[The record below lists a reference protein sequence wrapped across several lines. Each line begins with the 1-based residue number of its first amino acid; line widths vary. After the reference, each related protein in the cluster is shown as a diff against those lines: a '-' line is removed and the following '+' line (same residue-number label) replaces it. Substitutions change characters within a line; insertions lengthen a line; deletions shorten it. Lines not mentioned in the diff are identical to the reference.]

1 MICGVLPDDL
11 KRQLA
16 TEALDTY
23 KNDVSRNVRNALWE
37 ITGELIAK
45 FLPADWETSG
55 LPGDVSIVH
64 VLRKW
69 LQV

>member
-23 KNDVSRNVRNALWE
+23 KSDVSRNVRNALWE
-37 ITGELIAK
+37 ITGELISK

-55 LPGDVSIVH
+55 SPGDVSIAH
-64 VLRKW
+64 VST
-69 LQV
+69 

>member
-16 TEALDTY
+16 IEALDTY

-45 FLPADWETSG
+45 FLPKDWETSG
-55 LPGDVSIVH
+55 SPGDVSIVH
-64 VLRKW
+64 RC
-69 LQV
+69 